1 MFWRD
6 RRIARPCRKTY
17 NLTLRTIQVRRRLR
31 FSNFLTFTGPLK
43 QREQHVGGRKASRA
57 SAELAWSA
65 QSRLCVGYQDNRP
78 RGRGCAPA
86 GANQRSGRDASLG
99 TDLPEGRSVLPSEIK
114 PVPRDQLVPANSLI
128 ELWGVCPTSFRRIGS
143 AASARH
149 TASSSGTRYAGHC
162 VASSGKRRRPPEE
175 GGRGSAWVAGQ
186 WNVKSDALRPKLA
199 RPSTLCT
206 LLRWANSSTWFAE
219 VT

>member
-1 MFWRD
+1 M
-6 RRIARPCRKTY
+6 
-17 NLTLRTIQVRRRLR
+17 
-31 FSNFLTFTGPLK
+31 
-43 QREQHVGGRKASRA
+43 
-57 SAELAWSA
+57 
-65 QSRLCVGYQDNRP
+65 
-78 RGRGCAPA
+78 
-86 GANQRSGRDASLG
+86 
-99 TDLPEGRSVLPSEIK
+99 LPFEIK
-114 PVPRDQLVPANSLI
+114 PVPGDQVVPANSLI
-128 ELWGVCPTSFRRIGS
+128 ELWGVCPTSFRTIGS

-149 TASSSGTRYAGHC
+149 SFIKLKRYASHFL
-162 VASSGKRRRPPEE
+162 ASSGKRKRPPEQ

>member
-1 MFWRD
+1 MAGP
-6 RRIARPCRKTY
+6 RR
-17 NLTLRTIQVRRRLR
+17 
-31 FSNFLTFTGPLK
+31 
-43 QREQHVGGRKASRA
+43 RA

-65 QSRLCVGYQDNRP
+65 QSRHCVGYQDNRP

-86 GANQRSGRDASLG
+86 GENQGSGRDASLG
-99 TDLPEGRSVLPSEIK
+99 MALPEGRSVLPFEIK
-114 PVPRDQLVPANSLI
+114 PVPRDQVVPANSLI
-128 ELWGVCPTSFRRIGS
+128 ELWGVCPTSRPRP
-143 AASARH
+143 ARGTQLH
-149 TASSSGTRYAGHC
+149 QAEHATPATAL
-162 VASSGKRRRPPEE
+162 ASSGKRERPPER
-175 GGRGSAWVAGQ
+175 GGRGSTWVAGQ

>member
-1 MFWRD
+1 MAGA
-6 RRIARPCRKTY
+6 RR
-17 NLTLRTIQVRRRLR
+17 
-31 FSNFLTFTGPLK
+31 
-43 QREQHVGGRKASRA
+43 RA
-57 SAELAWSA
+57 SAEMAWSA
-65 QSRLCVGYQDNRP
+65 QSRHCVGYQDNRP

-99 TDLPEGRSVLPSEIK
+99 TDLPEGRSELPFEIK
-114 PVPRDQLVPANSLI
+114 PVPRDQVAAANALIDLGCSPDELQEDRVRGQRATHAAPAIAL
-128 ELWGVCPTSFRRIGS
+128 
-143 AASARH
+143 AS
-149 TASSSGTRYAGHC
+149 G
-162 VASSGKRRRPPEE
+162 GKRKRPPEQ

>member
-1 MFWRD
+1 MAGA
-6 RRIARPCRKTY
+6 RR
-17 NLTLRTIQVRRRLR
+17 
-31 FSNFLTFTGPLK
+31 
-43 QREQHVGGRKASRA
+43 RA

-65 QSRLCVGYQDNRP
+65 QSRHCVGYQDNRP

-86 GANQRSGRDASLG
+86 GANQGSGKDALLG
-99 TDLPEGRSVLPSEIK
+99 TDLPEGRSVLPLEIK
-114 PVPRDQLVPANSLI
+114 PVPRDQVVPANSLI
-128 ELWGVCPTSFRRIGS
+128 ELWGVCPTSFRRLGS
-143 AASARH
+143 AAARDTQLH
-149 TASSSGTRYAGHC
+149 QAEHATPAIAL
-162 VASSGKRRRPPEE
+162 ASSGKRKRPPEQ